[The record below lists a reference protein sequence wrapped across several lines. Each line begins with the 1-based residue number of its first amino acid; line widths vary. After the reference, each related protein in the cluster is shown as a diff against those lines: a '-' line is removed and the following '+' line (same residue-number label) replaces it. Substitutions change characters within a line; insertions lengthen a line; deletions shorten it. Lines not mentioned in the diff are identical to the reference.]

1 MQDSIIY
8 PVCQN
13 DSSIITDKVIGEM
26 ICGRCG
32 LVISDRIQEIWLQE
46 EHSFKIYD
54 VNDKKNSTGMPF
66 SLARHDM
73 GLSTLLG
80 WMTEMPMDAS

>member
-1 MQDSIIY
+1 MQDSIIC
-8 PVCQN
+8 PLCRN
-13 DSSIITDKVIGEM
+13 DSSTITDKVIGEM

-32 LVISDRIQEIWLQE
+32 TVISDRIQETRTQKGHYFSIY
-46 EHSFKIYD
+46 KI
-54 VNDKKNSTGMPF
+54 NEKTSRTGMPF

-80 WMTEMPMDAS
+80 